1 MEQLTV
7 QFANPMMY
15 DKLHILSVEY
25 NLTTDQLINLAVKRL
40 LDDVE
45 LVRNLRVGKLVVEG

>member
-7 QFANPMMY
+7 QFVNAMLY
-15 DKLHILSVEY
+15 DKLRILSVEY
-25 NLTTDQLINLAVKRL
+25 NLSTDQLVNLAVKRL

-45 LVRNLRVGKLVVEG
+45 FVRSLRVGKVIAE

>member
-7 QFANPMMY
+7 QFVNAMLY

-25 NLTTDQLINLAVKRL
+25 NLSTDQLANLAVKRL

-45 LVRNLRVGKLVVEG
+45 FVRSLRVGKVIAE